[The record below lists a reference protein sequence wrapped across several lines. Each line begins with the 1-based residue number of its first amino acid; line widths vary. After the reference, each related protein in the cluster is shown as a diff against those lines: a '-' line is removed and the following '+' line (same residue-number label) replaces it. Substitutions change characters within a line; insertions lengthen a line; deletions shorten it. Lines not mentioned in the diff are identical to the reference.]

1 MFREC
6 QCNVFQ
12 TINNDNIY
20 KSKRER
26 EREREI
32 TENLI
37 KTLRNT
43 SIIYKQ
49 NQVQLEF
56 TQEKG
61 TIS

>member
-1 MFREC
+1 M
-6 QCNVFQ
+6 
-12 TINNDNIY
+12 IIY
-20 KSKRER
+20 IRVKER

>member
-1 MFREC
+1 MYFK
-6 QCNVFQ
+6 QL
-12 TINNDNIY
+12 IMIIY
-20 KSKRER
+20 IRVKER
-26 EREREI
+26 ERERNHGEFD
-32 TENLI
+32 

-56 TQEKG
+56 TQENG